1 MKAAPTG
8 GAPAAAERE
17 HRAPDFWNAVR
28 LLGRLLGRVIERDRG
43 AEFLE
48 RIETIRAL
56 AKGARNRGEWAALYQ
71 YLEDI
76 PSYEVTDVTRAFNQF
91 LNLANVAEQ
100 FYQVRNLAED
110 AQTAWANLFER
121 LAPEQAAAA
130 LATMRLEL
138 VLTPHPTEVMRRTL
152 ILKYD
157 AIAAELQRPEPSE
170 RRLERLVA
178 ETWHTEEMR
187 RERPSPQDEAKWG
200 FAVVENS
207 LWEALPACLRDID
220 HALAKRNLPPLPAHA
235 APVAIAS
242 WMGGDRDG
250 NPNVTAAVT
259 RETLMLA
266 RWMAADLYLRDV
278 QALQADL
285 SMKEC
290 NGALRKRVGAGPEPY
305 RTLLR
310 EVRERLMATRDWA
323 EALDPAPVEGIYHTT
338 EELLEP
344 LELCDRSLRDVGLEL
359 IANGPLRD
367 ALRRVHAFG
376 VTLVSLDI
384 RQRTERHTAAL
395 DEITEH
401 LGITAPGG
409 SYANWSEAQRVEF
422 LLRELDNRRPLF
434 PEGWA
439 ASPASQE
446 VLDTCRVIAE
456 VNGAGI
462 STYIVSNTREPSDV
476 LAAALLLR
484 KSGVTR
490 NLPVTPRF
498 ETRADLEGAAK
509 TMAALLAHPWYAS
522 YAQGAQQVMI
532 GYSTSAKDAGQLAA
546 AWVQYQ
552 AKEQLT
558 EVARSHGVQLT
569 LFHGRGGA
577 VGSGRGAARAAILSQ
592 PPCSVAG
599 RLRFT
604 EQGETIRFKLGNA
617 ALARDTLMRY
627 LIGVVEATLAPPAP
641 PTAAQRQAMAQL
653 AERSATGYRGLV
665 AEETTFLDY
674 FREVTPEEELGAL
687 TFHSEF
693 PRAPRQAADIA
704 AIPWVFA
711 WNQVRLMLPAWLGA
725 DAALASLRDDEGT
738 ALFDALMRWPFFAVQ
753 MNALESALAKTDLAL
768 ADFYANRLAPR
779 VHQGIHDIVRG
790 RLATLTQDL
799 LALRRQREL
808 LAENP
813 IARDSLSIRN
823 TYLDPLHLLQAELLG
838 RIRETE
844 DEHVTEALKETMA
857 GIASGLRHT
866 G

>member
-71 YLEDI
+71 YLEEI

-290 NGALRKRVGAGPEPY
+290 NGALRKRVGTGPEPY

-323 EALDPAPVEGIYHTT
+323 EALHPAPVEGIYHTT

-367 ALRRVHAFG
+367 TLRRVHAFG

-462 STYIVSNTREPSDV
+462 STYIVSNAREPSDV

-484 KSGVTR
+484 KNGVTR

-653 AERSATGYRGLV
+653 AERSAAGYRRLV

-779 VHQGIHDIVRG
+779 VHQGIHDIVRR

>member
-1 MKAAPTG
+1 MNPT
-8 GAPAAAERE
+8 PAGNAAERE
-17 HRAPDFWNAVR
+17 NRAPDFWNAVR
-28 LLGRLLGRVIERDRG
+28 LLGRLLGHVIERDRG

-56 AKGARNRGEWAALYQ
+56 AKDARNRGEWAALRQ
-71 YLEDI
+71 YLEDL

-110 AQTAWANLFER
+110 AQTAWANLFDR
-121 LAPEQAAAA
+121 LPPEQAAEA
-130 LATMRLEL
+130 LATIRLEL

-157 AIAAELQRPEPSE
+157 AIAAELQRPAPSE

-220 HALAKRNLPPLPAHA
+220 NALAKRNLPPLPAHA

-259 RETLMLA
+259 LETLMLA

-290 NGALRKRVGAGPEPY
+290 NGALRKRVGTGPEPY

-310 EVRERLMATRDWA
+310 EVRERLIATRHWA
-323 EALDPAPVEGIYHTT
+323 EALNPAPVEGIYYTT

-344 LELCDRSLRDVGLEL
+344 LVLCDRSLRDVGLEL

-367 ALRRVHAFG
+367 TLRRIYAFG

-401 LGITAPGG
+401 LGITGPGG
-409 SYANWSEAQRVEF
+409 SYADWNEAQRVEF
-422 LLRELDNRRPLF
+422 LLRELENRRPLF
-434 PEGWA
+434 PDGWA
-439 ASPASQE
+439 PSPASQE

-456 VNGAGI
+456 MNGAGV
-462 STYIVSNTREPSDV
+462 STYIVSNASQPSDV

-484 KSGVTR
+484 KNGVTR

-498 ETRADLEGAAK
+498 ETRGDLEGAAK
-509 TMAALLAHPWYAS
+509 TMAALLAEPWYAD

-546 AWVQYQ
+546 AWAQYQ
-552 AKEQLT
+552 AKEQLA
-558 EVARSHGVQLT
+558 EVARSHDVQFT

-592 PPCSVAG
+592 PPGSVPG

-627 LIGVVEATLAPPAP
+627 LIGLAEATLAPPAP
-641 PTAAQRQAMAQL
+641 PTAAQRQAMAKL
-653 AERSATGYRGLV
+653 ATCAAAGYRRLV

-674 FREVTPEEELGAL
+674 FRELTPEEELGAL
-687 TFHSEF
+687 THSEF

-725 DAALASLRDDEGT
+725 DAALASLRNDEGA
-738 ALFDALMRWPFFAVQ
+738 ALFDALMQWPFFAVQ
-753 MNALESALAKTDLAL
+753 MNALESALSKTDLAL
-768 ADFYANRLAPR
+768 ADFYAHRLAPR
-779 VHQGIHDIVRG
+779 AHRGVHDVVRQ

-808 LAENP
+808 LAENS
-813 IARDSLSIRN
+813 IARNSLSIRN

-844 DEHVTEALKETMA
+844 DEQVAEALKETMA